1 MVFLLLKSALD
12 ICCAGQSP
20 LQWAM
25 NQFGNDEDEVEVE
38 KPKMKLGSKNKD
50 TKHLHLKWSALTTK
64 ARKALTVLGWNQEKW
79 DVERW
84 ADIEEYWWEELN
96 EEQRAAAT
104 ELGWEISSWDNQYE
118 DKDWDELPDAV
129 QKAAKRFGFTKEMW
143 DDDEW
148 PETAQ
153 SGWEEMDAQQ
163 RKALNVLGYNLW
175 DWE

>member
-1 MVFLLLKSALD
+1 
-12 ICCAGQSP
+12 
-20 LQWAM
+20 M

-64 ARKALTVLGWNQEKW
+64 ARKALMVLGWNQEKW

-96 EEQRAAAT
+96 EEHRAAAT
-104 ELGWEISSWDNQYE
+104 ELGWDISSWDNQYE

-163 RKALNVLGYNLW
+163 RKALNVLGYNQW